1 MKIPPFLSAVAGKGP
16 LRVELVKFDWE
27 NRFNRRLWY
36 HLVGD
41 GEKFPLAGG
50 PIGFIMD
57 RYRGI
62 AGEYLAR
69 HFTD

>member
-1 MKIPPFLSAVAGKGP
+1 MKIPAFLSAVAGNGP
-16 LRVELVKFDWE
+16 LRVEQVKFDWE
-27 NRFNRRLWY
+27 NRRPRWY

-50 PIGFIMD
+50 PMGFIMD

-69 HFTD
+69 HRAE